1 MTEEKCLPT
10 EVTTEREG
18 SREGGRGAGCCWCIA
33 TRKYLTNIQTSVQTS
48 DLQTTA
54 KVN

>member
-18 SREGGRGAGCCWCIA
+18 SRDGGRLVVGV
-33 TRKYLTNIQTSVQTS
+33 LQLENI
-48 DLQTTA
+48 
-54 KVN
+54 